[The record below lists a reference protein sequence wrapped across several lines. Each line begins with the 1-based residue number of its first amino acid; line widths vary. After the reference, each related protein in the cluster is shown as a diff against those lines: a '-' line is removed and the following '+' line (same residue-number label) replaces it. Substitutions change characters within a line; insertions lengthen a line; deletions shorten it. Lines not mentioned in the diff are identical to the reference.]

1 VTVGSA
7 VICATAWS
15 VVTRAGA
22 DMAPLPIAA
31 QVSAVLAPATGVSAL
46 ALAAVTRPPVVM
58 LPETAADWA
67 SPLAPLP
74 IAVADAV
81 PALDPPLPPVAV
93 ALEVIEAVES
103 MASLV
108 AVALPPAAPLPP
120 APPVAVIVAVT
131 LDALD
136 VPVKV
141 SEAVPAPPAP
151 PVVELLPPA
160 PP

>member
-1 VTVGSA
+1 
-7 VICATAWS
+7 
-15 VVTRAGA
+15 
-22 DMAPLPIAA
+22 MAPLPIAA

-93 ALEVIEAVES
+93 
-103 MASLV
+103 
-108 AVALPPAAPLPP
+108 
-120 APPVAVIVAVT
+120 IVAVT

-141 SEAVPAPPAP
+141 SEAVPVPPAP

>member
-1 VTVGSA
+1 
-7 VICATAWS
+7 
-15 VVTRAGA
+15 
-22 DMAPLPIAA
+22 MAPLPIAA

-46 ALAAVTRPPVVM
+46 ALAAVTRLPVVM
-58 LPETAADWA
+58 WPETAVDWA

-93 ALEVIEAVES
+93 ACEVIAVVP

-120 APPVAVIVAVT
+120 APPVATVVAVT
-131 LDALD
+131 A
-136 VPVKV
+136 VAPVKV
-141 SEAVPAPPAP
+141 SEGVAAPPPP
-151 PVVELLPPA
+151 PVVPLPPA